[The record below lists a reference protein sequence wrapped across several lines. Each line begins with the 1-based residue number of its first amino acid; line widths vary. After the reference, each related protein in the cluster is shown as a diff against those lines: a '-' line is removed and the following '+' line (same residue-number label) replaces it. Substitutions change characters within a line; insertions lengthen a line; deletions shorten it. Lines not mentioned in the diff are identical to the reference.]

1 MCIMDV
7 VAGACYLCWLL
18 QGLCG
23 EAEVAT
29 LVQVVIV
36 HALGDLGNG
45 IIAGQPLYHEAFQPY
60 KHPQACKTTRYT
72 VRLVMMVM
80 HAKL

>member
-1 MCIMDV
+1 MNGSLLAYHNKQYMMCIVDV

-23 EAEVAT
+23 EGEMAT
-29 LVQVVIV
+29 LVQVVVV

-45 IIAGQPLYHEAFQPY
+45 IVA
-60 KHPQACKTTRYT
+60 
-72 VRLVMMVM
+72 
-80 HAKL
+80 